1 MSLSD
6 QVGTSLPHL
15 PSCAEELQKL
25 FLSCRGKEIAE
36 MLIDR
41 VGGCNDDVRM
51 MIWTSKEAFMTVS
64 HYLGGFDKLQGLTPP
79 SDSEI
84 LFVEY
89 YKWIQVSGCTLL
101 K

>member
-1 MSLSD
+1 METPSSQAEGLEGSQHQD
-6 QVGTSLPHL
+6 AEGNHIARVAYSALQVG
-15 PSCAEELQKL
+15 
-25 FLSCRGKEIAE
+25 
-36 MLIDR
+36 
-41 VGGCNDDVRM
+41 VGGCDDDVRM
-51 MIWTSKEAFMTVS
+51 MIWTSKEAFRTVS